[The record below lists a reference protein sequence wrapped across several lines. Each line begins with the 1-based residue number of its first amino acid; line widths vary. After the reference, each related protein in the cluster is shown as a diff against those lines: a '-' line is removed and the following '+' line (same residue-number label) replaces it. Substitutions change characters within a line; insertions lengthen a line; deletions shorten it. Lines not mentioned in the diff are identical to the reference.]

1 MKRIGKHNPFKWI
14 EIAIEKGQEK
24 DNIKMELI
32 RFWKDFY
39 EKYLKN
45 LSNGTQDEEKTKSI
59 LNEDDSSMN
68 QDDSTQIQEKS
79 PHNEEDC
86 TQNAKKTI
94 NKSIKKNQRGHTK
107 SEQYKQEVFDIL
119 HNSKKSLPLSED
131 ELKKIQM
138 KIEDLTMLFDEE
150 SMFKTVPNIIK
161 ILIRP
166 NQDNAKDYLRRKYL
180 EMDQIE
186 LLSEFGQ
193 YTIEALIVH
202 VLGMLFNNEES
213 NTMIRVATLVEQL
226 ESSVR
231 KQALFLK
238 SRRSQIPLSMATD
251 GLSNA
256 KMSVKERKSK
266 LVKLYPFGA
275 GIVQFMEERGLI
287 TLTTDLSGTVRVQ
300 KKQGSYFL
308 PSHLYAVCNF
318 DISLLPIKLNLPMV
332 CKPLDW
338 TNASPQCQK
347 RPRTLSDISGGY
359 LSAPSGEMYDRYR
372 LLSSGDLNNFYIDF
386 GIDNNHEE
394 LCSVMNQLQ
403 RQPFVINSN
412 WLKFLKNNDKYFV
425 DNGYLMPE
433 LLASMNLQEVSTLL
447 RSCHM
452 QDEVINKLFSFS
464 YLLNTLCK
472 NIQRSRYERLIIK
485 LANAY
490 DGYQFYLPAFLDFRG
505 RIYRCGVLHFHE
517 RDLARSMIL
526 FADSESSTN
535 MTEIYI
541 RILQS
546 MAFHYQSFVS
556 DDEAYIWS
564 KKYISNLS
572 CKKKV
577 IEDARDARRPF
588 QFLAHF
594 IGYKYAYANLKAR
607 SILASFPITQDA
619 SASAY
624 QIMSYFMLDNTM
636 AKRTNLIPSVDDEIQ
651 DVYTFF
657 LEELKEFMIAELEN
671 KNLSTIVCE
680 LLTRKLVK
688 GIFMPLI
695 YGKTLMS
702 TARDLKD
709 NLSHYITHKESFE
722 VASVC
727 FKFWRMK
734 YQGMECLIRLIRN
747 IGWVAAASDCPVFYK
762 IPFYTTVQDYMKM
775 EAINIWVYDQYHKK
789 RRRVTLRVSSSK
801 RDRRKTE
808 ISTFVNF
815 IHQKDAQ
822 IAMNVV
828 KKMLEANAPIYTVH
842 DNFITTAQYC
852 YYIPRI
858 YSNIICDM
866 GPPLKIINEFIYMN
880 VIKPISKRESLG
892 LTENDI
898 SYSVFLHEDLE
909 YYLNANVPENISK
922 KMRDTWGERI
932 KVILASY
939 ENYTR
944 NVCGGVFYNSKN
956 QIPDGVQAHKE
967 KWEQFK
973 DQLKSKEGFP
983 YYCVHY

>member
-1 MKRIGKHNPFKWI
+1 
-14 EIAIEKGQEK
+14 
-24 DNIKMELI
+24 
-32 RFWKDFY
+32 
-39 EKYLKN
+39 
-45 LSNGTQDEEKTKSI
+45 
-59 LNEDDSSMN
+59 
-68 QDDSTQIQEKS
+68 
-79 PHNEEDC
+79 
-86 TQNAKKTI
+86 
-94 NKSIKKNQRGHTK
+94 
-107 SEQYKQEVFDIL
+107 
-119 HNSKKSLPLSED
+119 
-131 ELKKIQM
+131 M
-138 KIEDLTMLFDEE
+138 KIKDLTMLFDEE

-166 NQDNAKDYLRRKYL
+166 NQDNAKDYLRGKFL

-238 SRRSQIPLSMATD
+238 SRRSKIPLSMATD

-266 LVKLYPFGA
+266 LVRLYPFGA
-275 GIVQFMEERGLI
+275 GLVQFMEERRLI

-338 TNASPQCQK
+338 TNASPQCKK

-412 WLKFLKNNDKYFV
+412 WLKFLKNNEEFFV
-425 DNGYLMPE
+425 DNGYLMPRF
-433 LLASMNLQEVSTLL
+433 LALMNLQEVSTLL

-472 NIQRSRYERLIIK
+472 NIQRSRYEGLIIK

-490 DGYQFYLPAFLDFRG
+490 DGYKFYLPAFLDFRG
-505 RIYRCGVLHFHE
+505 RIYRSGVLHFHE

-526 FADSESSTN
+526 FADSESSNN
-535 MTEIYI
+535 MQETVT
-541 RILQS
+541 RFLQS

-556 DDEAYIWS
+556 DDEAYKWS
-564 KKYISNLS
+564 KKYISNFS
-572 CKKKV
+572 CRKKL

-588 QFLAHF
+588 QFLAHI
-594 IGYKYAYANLKAR
+594 IGFKFAAKNRNTL
-607 SILASFPITQDA
+607 SILASFPITQDT

-702 TARDLKD
+702 TACDLKD

-842 DNFITTAQYC
+842 DNFITIAQYC
-852 YYIPRI
+852 YDIPRI

-880 VIKPISKRESLG
+880 VIKPIRKRESSG
-892 LTENDI
+892 LTEDYI
-898 SYSVFLHEDLE
+898 TYYVFPQDELE

-922 KMRDTWGERI
+922 KMRETWGERI

-944 NVCGGVFYNSKN
+944 NVCGGDFHNSRN
-956 QIPDGVQAHKE
+956 PILDGAQAHKE
-967 KWEQFK
+967 KWDQFK

>member
-1 MKRIGKHNPFKWI
+1 MKSN
-14 EIAIEKGQEK
+14 EK
-24 DNIKMELI
+24 
-32 RFWKDFY
+32 
-39 EKYLKN
+39 
-45 LSNGTQDEEKTKSI
+45 KTKSI
-59 LNEDDSSMN
+59 LNEDDSSLN
-68 QDDSTQIQEKS
+68 QDDNT
-79 PHNEEDC
+79 HNEEDSP
-86 TQNAKKTI
+86 QNAPNKNKKG
-94 NKSIKKNQRGHTK
+94 KTK
-107 SEQYKQEVFDIL
+107 SEQYKQEVFEIL
-119 HNSKKSLPLSED
+119 HNSKKLNPLSED
-131 ELKKIQM
+131 ELKKIQI
-138 KIEDLTMLFDEE
+138 KIENMTMLFDEE

-161 ILIRP
+161 ILIKP
-166 NQDNAKDYLRRKYL
+166 NQDNAKDYLRQKYL
-180 EMDQIE
+180 EKDEIE

-213 NTMIRVATLVEQL
+213 NIMIRVATLVEQL
-226 ESSVR
+226 ESNVR

-238 SRRSQIPLSMATD
+238 SRRCKIPFSIVSD
-251 GLSNA
+251 VYSNA
-256 KMSVKERKSK
+256 KMSVKDRKSK
-266 LVKLYPFGA
+266 LVRLYPFGA
-275 GIVQFMEERGLI
+275 GLVQFMEERKLI

-338 TNASPQCQK
+338 TNTRSQCQK
-347 RPRTLSDISGGY
+347 IPRTLSDISGGY

-386 GIDNNHEE
+386 GIDNNNHEE

-403 RQPFVINSN
+403 CQPFIINSN
-412 WLKFLKNNDKYFV
+412 WLKFIKNNEKLLV
-425 DNGYLMPE
+425 DNGFLMPRF
-433 LLASMNLQEVSTLL
+433 LASMNPKVVSTIL

-464 YLLNTLCK
+464 ELLNTLCK

-485 LANAY
+485 LADAY
-490 DGYQFYLPAFLDFRG
+490 NGYQFYLPAFLDFRG

-526 FADSESSTN
+526 FADSESSN
-535 MTEIYI
+535 DMQNCQI
-541 RILQS
+541 RFLQS
-546 MAFHYQSFVS
+546 MGFHYRSFVS
-556 DDEAYIWS
+556 DDEAFNWS
-564 KKYISNLS
+564 INYVSNIS
-572 CKKKV
+572 CKKQLIK
-577 IEDARDARRPF
+577 DARDARRPF
-588 QFLAHF
+588 QFLAHIVGIKF
-594 IGYKYAYANLKAR
+594 LNNKT
-607 SILASFPITQDA
+607 LACFPITQDA

-636 AKRTNLIPSVDDEIQ
+636 AKRTNLIPSVDDKIQ

-709 NLSHYITHKESFE
+709 NLTHYITYKESFE

-734 YQGMECLIRLIRN
+734 YPGIPCLIRLIRN
-747 IGWVAAASDCPVFYK
+747 IGWVAAASDNPVFYK

-852 YYIPRI
+852 YDIPRI

-880 VIKPISKRESLG
+880 VMKPITKRDPTG
-892 LTENDI
+892 LTENVITYYVFPQDI
-898 SYSVFLHEDLE
+898 LED
-909 YYLNANVPENISK
+909 YLNANIPENISK
-922 KMRDTWGERI
+922 KMRETWGERI

-939 ENYTR
+939 ANYTR
-944 NVCGGVFYNSKN
+944 NVCGGDFNKSEN
-956 QIPDGVQAHKE
+956 TINGLDAHMK
-967 KWEQFK
+967 KWDEFK
-973 DQLKSKEGFP
+973 DQLKSKNGLP

>member
-1 MKRIGKHNPFKWI
+1 
-14 EIAIEKGQEK
+14 
-24 DNIKMELI
+24 
-32 RFWKDFY
+32 
-39 EKYLKN
+39 
-45 LSNGTQDEEKTKSI
+45 
-59 LNEDDSSMN
+59 
-68 QDDSTQIQEKS
+68 
-79 PHNEEDC
+79 
-86 TQNAKKTI
+86 
-94 NKSIKKNQRGHTK
+94 
-107 SEQYKQEVFDIL
+107 
-119 HNSKKSLPLSED
+119 
-131 ELKKIQM
+131 
-138 KIEDLTMLFDEE
+138 
-150 SMFKTVPNIIK
+150 
-161 ILIRP
+161 
-166 NQDNAKDYLRRKYL
+166 
-180 EMDQIE
+180 
-186 LLSEFGQ
+186 
-193 YTIEALIVH
+193 
-202 VLGMLFNNEES
+202 
-213 NTMIRVATLVEQL
+213 
-226 ESSVR
+226 
-231 KQALFLK
+231 
-238 SRRSQIPLSMATD
+238 MATD

-266 LVKLYPFGA
+266 LVRLYPFGA

-338 TNASPQCQK
+338 TNASPQCKK

-412 WLKFLKNNDKYFV
+412 WLKFLKKNDKFFV

-433 LLASMNLQEVSTLL
+433 FLASMNLQEVSTLL

-452 QDEVINKLFSFS
+452 QDEVIKKLFSFS
-464 YLLNTLCK
+464 DLLNTLCK
-472 NIQRSRYERLIIK
+472 NIQRSRYERLILK

-526 FADSESSTN
+526 FADSESSNN
-535 MTEIYI
+535 MQETVT
-541 RILQS
+541 RFLQS
-546 MAFHYQSFVS
+546 MGFHYQSFVS
-556 DDEAYIWS
+556 DDEAYKWS

-572 CKKKV
+572 YRKKL

-588 QFLAHF
+588 QFLAHI
-594 IGYKYAYANLKAR
+594 IGYKFAAKNHKTR
-607 SILASFPITQDA
+607 RKLACFPITQDA

-688 GIFMPLI
+688 SIFMPLI

-709 NLSHYITHKESFE
+709 NLSHYITYKESFE

-828 KKMLEANAPIYTVH
+828 IKMLEANAPIYTVH

-852 YYIPRI
+852 YNIPRI

-880 VIKPISKRESLG
+880 VIKPILKRESSG
-892 LTENDI
+892 LTEDDI
-898 SYSVFLHEDLE
+898 SYGVFPQNVLE
-909 YYLNANVPENISK
+909 YFLNANVPENISK
-922 KMRDTWGERI
+922 KMRETWGERI

-944 NVCGGVFYNSKN
+944 NVCGGDFHNSRN
-956 QIPDGVQAHKE
+956 PIHESAQAHKE
-967 KWEQFK
+967 KWDQFK